1 MYLGLPTAI
10 SRYNLFPSLITLTS
24 GGQFA
29 SRDSRILCNT
39 LHKERE
45 ASFSCKRTDTDRLGI
60 TEGGMNPAFRSP
72 RTVRLKPVRAVR
84 FPVLSAR
91 FPLSIFSFPPF
102 LFVLSHPVFLFPLFS
117 ISHLSSSFLPSHL
130 PFILM
135 TVHTAFRPIPALAG
149 WFYQMQ
155 RSVAA
160 LDPAA

>member
-29 SRDSRILCNT
+29 SRGSRILCNT

-45 ASFSCKRTDTDRLGI
+45 APFSCKRTDTDRLGI

-72 RTVRLKPVRAVR
+72 KTVRLKPVRAVR

-91 FPLSIFSFPPF
+91 FPLSIFSFSPF
-102 LFVLSHPVFLFPLFS
+102 LFLILHPVFFISPLFYFPP
-117 ISHLSSSFLPSHL
+117 IVLFFTVPSSFYTYDCTYR
-130 PFILM
+130 F
-135 TVHTAFRPIPALAG
+135 PAHSCPRRLVLSDAKVCCLA
-149 WFYQMQ
+149 
-155 RSVAA
+155 
-160 LDPAA
+160 